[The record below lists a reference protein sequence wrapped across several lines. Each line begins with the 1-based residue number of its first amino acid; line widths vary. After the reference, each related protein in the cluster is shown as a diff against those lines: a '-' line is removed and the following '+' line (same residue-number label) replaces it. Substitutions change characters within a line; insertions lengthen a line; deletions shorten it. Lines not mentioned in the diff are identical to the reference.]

1 MVMDHGH
8 EMIVRYPGIVEIRWY
23 SDDPDYYQEPIDLFD
38 KQNDGLP
45 DDYGRRDDQTTERA
59 WFKCNVCQVEFNNFD
74 SLKAH
79 LRSARHSLGVWRK
92 ILKER

>member
-8 EMIVRYPGIVEIRWY
+8 EMIVRYPGIVEIRWD

-45 DDYGRRDDQTTERA
+45 DARLRVCWTERA
-59 WFKCNVCQVEFNNFD
+59 WFKCNVCQVEINNLV

-79 LRSARHSLGVWRK
+79 LRGAQHMKRALMRGMA
-92 ILKER
+92 